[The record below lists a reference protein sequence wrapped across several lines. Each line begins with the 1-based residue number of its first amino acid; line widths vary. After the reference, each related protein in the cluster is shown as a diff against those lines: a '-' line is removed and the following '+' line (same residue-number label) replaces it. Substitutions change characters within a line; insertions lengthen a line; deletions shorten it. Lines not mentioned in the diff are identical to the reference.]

1 MSPAALLERAE
12 AAFAAGDLAD
22 ARNGLEQA
30 LAAAA
35 DDPALRAQ
43 VLNDLAVLAATEG
56 GDAEPLLLAALAD
69 DPGYGPALENLGD
82 ACVAAD
88 DLVQAS
94 HWLTRAAL
102 AVPTD
107 DRIAATLAQV
117 TRERRRDLIATDE
130 PAGPLPATGRVLI
143 LVDYF
148 HPWVGGS
155 ERLAEAAGI
164 ALQALGLEV
173 DVATRALPERG
184 VLEHRGMTVHEIDG
198 DVRARL
204 AQVVED
210 GGYDALVVFSGPT
223 AWPVVASLQL
233 DRPRPRVVVVP
244 CINADNSAELRAHAG
259 LLEAYAKLLAT
270 ADVVGVSSYA
280 GYDARLSTDLGLT
293 GVYLP
298 NAIDAVPAAPGSFDP
313 GPGAPVLLAVG
324 NLFAEKD
331 HAGLLRTLHDHP
343 GDWRLIVIGGDA
355 AQMPAVA
362 EGVRRL
368 AAEDPRVTLWGPAE
382 PDVVAAAIDAA
393 DALLLPS
400 RAEATP
406 LVLLEA
412 MSRELPWIATP
423 TCGSAHDHAGGLV
436 VPLRLFG
443 EAIDFLA
450 RDAAARHE
458 LGAAGRAHWQA
469 SYTWEVMGPRY
480 ARVLFGSTPGTL
492 APPQAAIAATDLVR
506 ARFYDG
512 RPRPAPR
519 EA

>member
-12 AAFAAGDLAD
+12 AAFAAGDLVD

-82 ACVAAD
+82 ACVAGG

-94 HWLTRAAL
+94 HWLARAAQ
-102 AVPTD
+102 AAPTD

-117 TRERRRDLIATDE
+117 THVRRRDLVVADE
-130 PAGPLPATGRVLI
+130 PAGALPGSGRVLI
-143 LVDYF
+143 VVDYF
-148 HPWVGGS
+148 HPSVGGS

-173 DVATRALPERG
+173 HVATRALSGRG
-184 VLEHRGMTVHEIDG
+184 VLEHRGMRVHEIDR

-204 AQVVED
+204 AQVVD
-210 GGYDALVVFSGPT
+210 RGGYDALAIFSAPT
-223 AWPVVASLQL
+223 AWPMVASLQL

-244 CINADNSAELRAHAG
+244 CINADNAAELRADAG
-259 LLEAYAKLLAT
+259 LLEAYARLLAT
-270 ADVVGVSSYA
+270 ADVVGISSYA
-280 GYDARLSTDLGLT
+280 GYDARLSADLGLT

-298 NAIDAVPAAPGSFDP
+298 NAIEAVRAAPRSFDP

-324 NLFAEKD
+324 NLWPEKD
-331 HAGLLRTLHDHP
+331 HAGLLRTLRDHP
-343 GDWRLIVIGGDA
+343 GDWRLIVIGAEAG
-355 AQMPAVA
+355 QMPAVA
-362 EGVRRL
+362 EEVRRL
-368 AAEDPRVTLWGPAE
+368 AVEDPRVTLWGPAD
-382 PDVVAAAIDAA
+382 PDVVAAAMDAA

-423 TCGSAHDHAGGLV
+423 TCGSAHDHAGGLI

-450 RDAAARHE
+450 RDDAARHD

-469 SYTWEVMGPRY
+469 SYTWKVMGQRY
-480 ARVLFGSTPGTL
+480 ARVLFGATPGEL
-492 APPQAAIAATDLVR
+492 APPPVAIATTDLVR
-506 ARFYDG
+506 ARFYDA
-512 RPRPAPR
+512 RPRPAVR

>member
-1 MSPAALLERAE
+1 MSPSDLLERAE

-30 LAAAA
+30 LAAVG
-35 DDPALRAQ
+35 DDPARRAP
-43 VLNDLAVLAATEG
+43 VLNDLAVLDATEG

-82 ACVAAD
+82 ACVSAS

-94 HWLTRAAL
+94 HWLTRAAH
-102 AVPTD
+102 AAPAD

-117 TRERRRDLIATDE
+117 MHLRGRDLIVADE
-130 PAGPLPATGRVLI
+130 HAGPLPASGRVLI
-143 LVDYF
+143 VVDYF
-148 HPWVGGS
+148 HPSVGGS
-155 ERLAEAAGI
+155 ERLAEAAGV
-164 ALQALGLEV
+164 ALQALNLEV
-173 DVATRALPERG
+173 DVATRPLPERAG
-184 VLEHRGMTVHEIDG
+184 HDHRGMAIHGLDAP
-198 DVRARL
+198 ARL
-204 AQVVED
+204 AEVVD
-210 GGYDALVVFSGPT
+210 GGGYDALVVFSGPT
-223 AWPVVASLQL
+223 AWPMVASLQL
-233 DRPRPRVVVVP
+233 ERPRPRLVVVP
-244 CINADNSAELRAHAG
+244 CINADNSAQLRADSG
-259 LLEAYAKLLAT
+259 LLESYAGLLAT

-280 GYDARLSTDLGLT
+280 GYDARLSADLGLT

-298 NAIDAVPAAPGSFDP
+298 NAIDAVSAAPRSFDP

-324 NLFAEKD
+324 NLFPEKD
-331 HAGLLRTLHDHP
+331 HAGLLRTLHRHP
-343 GDWRLIVIGGDA
+343 GDWRLIIIGADA
-355 AQMPAVA
+355 PQAPGVA
-362 EGVRRL
+362 EEVRRL
-368 AAEDPRVTLWGPAE
+368 ATEDPRVTLWGPAE
-382 PDVVAAAIDAA
+382 PDVVAAAMDAA

-450 RDAAARHE
+450 GDAAARRE

-469 SYTWEVMGPRY
+469 SYTWDVIGPATRVCCS
-480 ARVLFGSTPGTL
+480 ARRRARSS
-492 APPQAAIAATDLVR
+492 PPPAAIAATDLVR
-506 ARFYDG
+506 ARFYDA
-512 RPRPAPR
+512 RPRAQPAVY
-519 EA
+519 